1 MWPFTKSAGSH
12 CGAAEGKGCLS
23 THFNVIALRV
33 PGKYFIVCQHK
44 LKVQSYWNGVIPH
57 SEALQKMSF
66 CLSFD
71 LKFLGTWVMGQL

>member
-23 THFNVIALRV
+23 THFNVIAFRV

-44 LKVQSYWNGVIPH
+44 LKVQSYRNGMIPH

-71 LKFLGTWVMGQL
+71 FKFLGTWVMGQL